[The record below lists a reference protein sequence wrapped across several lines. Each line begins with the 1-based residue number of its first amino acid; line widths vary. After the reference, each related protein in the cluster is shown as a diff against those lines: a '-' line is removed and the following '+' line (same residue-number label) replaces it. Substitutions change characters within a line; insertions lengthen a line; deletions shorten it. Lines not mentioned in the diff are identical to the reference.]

1 MSDKNFIEESEKY
14 LMNTYARQPVAF
26 VKGHGVTLVDSDGKE
41 YLDFLAGISVCS
53 LGHSHPSIVAAIQ
66 NQAAKLIHTS
76 NLFHIPN
83 QSKIARY
90 LVDLSFGDKVFF
102 CNSGAEANE
111 GAIKLARR
119 YQSKIAGKPEKKTIL
134 SFNNSFHG
142 RTLATLAATG
152 QEKYRDGFE
161 PIPQG
166 FIQVPYNDIDAVKNA
181 LDKDPAIGAILIE
194 PIQAEGGVIPA
205 KKEFMK
211 DLRKI
216 TYDRNIVLIFDEV
229 QTGIGRT
236 GKLFAYEHYDI
247 APDVM
252 TLAKGLGG
260 GIPIGA
266 VVASEH
272 FAKAFVPGTHASTF
286 GGNHLATAVA
296 IAVMKTILND
306 QLVDRAAATGE
317 FIMKKLRDASLQE
330 VKEVRGKGLL
340 IGIELDKP
348 AAPIISKMREKGFII
363 GSAGEKVIR
372 LAPPLI
378 VSEIHAAKLVNAL
391 IETIKAE

>member
-211 DLRKI
+211 ELRKI

>member
-66 NQAAKLIHTS
+66 NQAAELIHTS

-211 DLRKI
+211 ELRKI

-306 QLVDRAAATGE
+306 QLLDRAAATGE

>member
-1 MSDKNFIEESEKY
+1 
-14 LMNTYARQPVAF
+14 MNTYARQPVAL

-211 DLRKI
+211 ELRKI

>member
-211 DLRKI
+211 ELRKI

-306 QLVDRAAATGE
+306 QLLDRAAATGE

>member
-1 MSDKNFIEESEKY
+1 M
-14 LMNTYARQPVAF
+14 
-26 VKGHGVTLVDSDGKE
+26 KE
-41 YLDFLAGISVCS
+41 
-53 LGHSHPSIVAAIQ
+53 
-66 NQAAKLIHTS
+66 
-76 NLFHIPN
+76 
-83 QSKIARY
+83 
-90 LVDLSFGDKVFF
+90 
-102 CNSGAEANE
+102 
-111 GAIKLARR
+111 
-119 YQSKIAGKPEKKTIL
+119 
-134 SFNNSFHG
+134 
-142 RTLATLAATG
+142 
-152 QEKYRDGFE
+152 
-161 PIPQG
+161 
-166 FIQVPYNDIDAVKNA
+166 
-181 LDKDPAIGAILIE
+181 
-194 PIQAEGGVIPA
+194 
-205 KKEFMK
+205 
-211 DLRKI
+211 LRKI

>member
-66 NQAAKLIHTS
+66 NQAAELIHTS

-211 DLRKI
+211 ELRKI